1 MDGNQGKIQE
11 SYCMSD
17 EALCNFLPL
26 PIVAK
31 SSILNAAE
39 FLDSSLETLSCMKAS
54 PVSGKNQSFF
64 NILKCGHPNRLE

>member
-11 SYCMSD
+11 SYWMSD
-17 EALCNFLPL
+17 DALCNFLPL

-31 SSILNAAE
+31 SSILNATE

-54 PVSGKNQSFF
+54 PVLGKNQSFF
-64 NILKCGHPNRLE
+64 NIFKCDHSNRLE